1 MISRKNRVR
10 VLGGVYTKFQKNL
23 PKSIREVTFEVF
35 KEALKDAEIQKED
48 IDGLYVTPPGLAGP
62 PSFMHACELIEYL
75 GLPAKTLSMVECG
88 GCTSAVAM
96 RTAAE
101 DILSGRIE
109 TACVI
114 ALDWRAADIPEDFEY
129 FIKYGVL
136 MQTCL
141 YGVYDAPYGVGAP
154 IPYYA
159 MSAQRYMYEFNVPY
173 EKIANVAVV
182 LRKHAERNPLA
193 EYRTPITVEDVK
205 SSREL
210 SPPFRLLDCSPFS
223 SGAGCIIF
231 GKDDGKKD
239 GVYITGCGEFHHSS
253 HFINSADS
261 ITRFISV
268 RKAAQQAYELSGK
281 KPQELDVAEI
291 YGVFTAT
298 ELMILEG
305 LGLAEEGKAWVGF
318 EDGSW
323 TYGGKT
329 VIDPSGGRLSLGH
342 PAAVTP
348 LAEMVEVYGHLS
360 EKWVE
365 RNVKNAK
372 TGLVHA
378 EHGML
383 NGGIVFILER
393 D

>member
-1 MISRKNRVR
+1 MLSGKTPVKI
-10 VLGGVYTKFQKNL
+10 LGGALTKFDRNL
-23 PKSIREVTFEVF
+23 PGTIREVTYRVF
-35 KEALKDAEIQKED
+35 RDALKDAGLQKED
-48 IDGLYVTPPGLAGP
+48 IQGLYLTPPGLAGP

-75 GLPAKTLSMVECG
+75 GLPTKTLTMVECG

-96 RTAAE
+96 RIAAE

-114 ALDWRAADIPEDFEY
+114 ALDWRAGDIPEDVEY
-129 FIKYGVL
+129 FLKYGVL

-182 LRKHAERNPLA
+182 LRKHAEKNPLA
-193 EYRTPITVEDVK
+193 QYRTPITLQDVL

-210 SPPFRLLDCSPFS
+210 SPPLRLLDCSPFS

-231 GKDDGKKD
+231 GRDGGRE
-239 GVYITGCGEFHHSS
+239 GVFITGCGEFHHNS
-253 HFINSADS
+253 HFINSAES

-268 RKAAQQAYELSGK
+268 RKASQMAYEASGLR
-281 KPQELDVAEI
+281 PGELDVVET

-305 LGLAEEGKAWVGF
+305 LGICEEGKAWTGF
-318 EDGSW
+318 EDGRF
-323 TYGGKT
+323 TYGGRP
-329 VIDPSGGRLSLGH
+329 VVDPSGGRLSMGH

-348 LAEMVEVYGHLS
+348 LAEMYEVYGHLAG
-360 EKWVE
+360 KFGE
-365 RNVKNAK
+365 RTVKQAVK
-372 TGLVHA
+372 GLVHA

-393 D
+393 R